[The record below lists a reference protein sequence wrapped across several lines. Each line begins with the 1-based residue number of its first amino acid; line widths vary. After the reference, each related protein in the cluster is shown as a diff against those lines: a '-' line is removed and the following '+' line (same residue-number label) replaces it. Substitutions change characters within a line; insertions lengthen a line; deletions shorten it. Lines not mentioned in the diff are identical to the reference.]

1 MASTLAL
8 ELQDW
13 DLCVDTSGNIALA
26 QAPYAIAQ
34 DVASACKTFLGE
46 CWYDTTYGIPYLQQV
61 LGQLPSLSV
70 IKALLVIAAQSV
82 PGCGNPI
89 VLITGF
95 QDRQLT
101 GQVQFIDNLGQPAVA
116 IIAVPVPEQLAD
128 NAGNLLFDN
137 AGNPLYSGA

>member
-1 MASTLAL
+1 MTGICVLTHPAILRLQRNHMQSHKTLRVHA
-8 ELQDW
+8 
-13 DLCVDTSGNIALA
+13 
-26 QAPYAIAQ
+26 
-34 DVASACKTFLGE
+34 
-46 CWYDTTYGIPYLQQV
+46 TYGIPYLQQV

-116 IIAVPVPEQLAD
+116 AIGIPVPIQLAD
-128 NAGNLLFDN
+128 NAGNALFDN
-137 AGNPLYSGA
+137 AGNALFS

>member
-1 MASTLAL
+1 MSSSLAL

-26 QAPYAIAQ
+26 NAPYSIAQ
-34 DVASACKTFLGE
+34 DVACACKTFLGE

-70 IKALLVIAAQSV
+70 IKALLVTAASTV

-89 VLITGF
+89 VNISSF
-95 QDRQLT
+95 QNRQLT
-101 GQVQFIDNLGQPAVA
+101 GQIQFIDNLGQAQIVT
-116 IIAVPVPEQLAD
+116 IAVPIPQQLTD
-128 NAGNLLFDN
+128 NAGNALFDN
-137 AGNPLYSGA
+137 AGNPLFSQ

>member
-26 QAPYAIAQ
+26 TEPYAIAQ

-46 CWYDTTYGIPYLQQV
+46 CWYDTTYGIP
-61 LGQLPSLSV
+61 
-70 IKALLVIAAQSV
+70 
-82 PGCGNPI
+82 
-89 VLITGF
+89 
-95 QDRQLT
+95 
-101 GQVQFIDNLGQPAVA
+101 AVA
-116 IIAVPVPEQLAD
+116 MIAVPVPVQLAD

-137 AGNPLYSGA
+137 AGNPLYS

>member
-1 MASTLAL
+1 MASSLAL
-8 ELQDW
+8 ELNDW
-13 DLCVDTSGNIALA
+13 DLCVDTNGNIAVA
-26 QAPYAIAQ
+26 NAPYAIAQ

-70 IKALLVIAAQSV
+70 IKALLVNAANTV

-95 QDRQLT
+95 QDRQLI
-101 GQVQFIDNLGQPAVA
+101 GQVQFINDLGQPSVA
-116 IIAVPVPEQLAD
+116 NIAFPVPVQLAD
-128 NAGNLLFDN
+128 EAGNLQYDN
-137 AGNPLYSGA
+137 AGNPQYSQ

>member
-1 MASTLAL
+1 MASTLCL

-13 DLCVDTSGNIALA
+13 DLCLDTSGNIALA
-26 QAPYAIAQ
+26 KEPYAIAQ

-46 CWYDTTYGIPYLQQV
+46 CWYDTTAGVPYLQQV

-70 IKALLVIAAQSV
+70 IKALLVNAASTV

-89 VLITGF
+89 VFITGF
-95 QDRQLT
+95 QNRQLV

-116 IIAVPVPEQLAD
+116 SIALPVPAQLAD

-137 AGNPLYSGA
+137 TGNPLFG

>member
-1 MASTLAL
+1 MPSSLVL

-26 QAPYAIAQ
+26 KEPYAIAQ

-46 CWYDTTYGIPYLQQV
+46 CWYNTTYGIPYLQQV

-70 IKALLVIAAQSV
+70 IKALLVAAAETV
-82 PGCGNPI
+82 PGCGNPVVI
-89 VLITGF
+89 ITGF

-101 GQVQFIDNLGQPAVA
+101 GQVQFIDSLGQPAVA
-116 IIAVPVPEQLAD
+116 AIAVPVPVQLED
-128 NAGNLLFDN
+128 EVGNLLFDN
-137 AGNPLYSGA
+137 AGNPFFSQ